1 MKIIKI
7 SSENLVECHRIN
19 QENTPEVGSRTL
31 EGLQNSLE
39 NSEYNLCAVVD
50 NVVVGFVISFQ
61 DTEITNSYMED
72 IEHKN
77 FYEIS
82 QRVSDFLY
90 IDRIAVDKNYR
101 KRSIGSKLYD
111 EVIYFAEINSIS
123 HLTAEINLLPSKNMP
138 SFNFHEKF
146 AFTELDTVKYSED
159 YEAVSYTHLTLPT
172 KRIV

>member
-39 NSEYNLCAVVD
+39 NSDFNLCALVD
-50 NVVVGFVISFQ
+50 NEIVGFVICFR
-61 DTEITNSYMED
+61 DTEKTNSYMGN

-77 FYEIS
+77 FNEIS

-111 EVIYFAEINSIS
+111 EVVNFAEMNSIL
-123 HLTAEINLLPSKNMP
+123 HLTAEINLLPSKNIP

-159 YEAVSYTHLTLPT
+159 YEVSLQV
-172 KRIV
+172 RINS

>member
-39 NSEYNLCAVVD
+39 NSDYNLCAVVD
-50 NVVVGFVISFQ
+50 NVVAGFVICFQ

-72 IEHKN
+72 MEHKN
-77 FYEIS
+77 FNEIS
-82 QRVSDFLY
+82 QRLSDFLY

-111 EVIYFAEINSIS
+111 EVINFAEMNSIS

-159 YEAVSYTHLTLPT
+159 YEVSLQV
-172 KRIV
+172 RINS

>member
-39 NSEYNLCAVVD
+39 NSDYNLCAVLD
-50 NVVVGFVISFQ
+50 NVVVGFVICFQ
-61 DTEITNSYMED
+61 DTEITNFYMED
-72 IEHKN
+72 MEHKN
-77 FYEIS
+77 FNEIS

-111 EVIYFAEINSIS
+111 EVINFAEMNNIS

-159 YEAVSYTHLTLPT
+159 YEVSLQV
-172 KRIV
+172 RMNS

>member
-39 NSEYNLCAVVD
+39 NSDYNLCAVLD
-50 NVVVGFVISFQ
+50 NVVVGFVICFQ
-61 DTEITNSYMED
+61 DTEITNFYMED
-72 IEHKN
+72 MEHKN
-77 FYEIS
+77 FNEIS

-111 EVIYFAEINSIS
+111 EVINFAEMNSIS

-159 YEAVSYTHLTLPT
+159 YEVSLQV
-172 KRIV
+172 RINS

>member
-39 NSEYNLCAVVD
+39 NSDYNLCAVLD
-50 NVVVGFVISFQ
+50 NVVVGFVICFQ
-61 DTEITNSYMED
+61 DTEITNFYMED
-72 IEHKN
+72 MEHKN
-77 FYEIS
+77 FNEIS

-111 EVIYFAEINSIS
+111 EVINFAEMNSIS

-159 YEAVSYTHLTLPT
+159 YEVSLQV
-172 KRIV
+172 RMNS

>member
-39 NSEYNLCAVVD
+39 NSDYNLCALVD
-50 NVVVGFVISFQ
+50 NVVVGFVICFQ
-61 DTEITNSYMED
+61 DTEITNFYMED
-72 IEHKN
+72 MEHKN
-77 FYEIS
+77 FNEIS

-111 EVIYFAEINSIS
+111 EVINFAEMNSIS

-159 YEAVSYTHLTLPT
+159 YEVSLQV
-172 KRIV
+172 RINS

>member
-39 NSEYNLCAVVD
+39 NSDFNLCALVD
-50 NVVVGFVISFQ
+50 NEIVGFVICFR
-61 DTEITNSYMED
+61 DTEKTNSYMGN

-77 FYEIS
+77 FNEIS

-111 EVIYFAEINSIS
+111 EVINFAEMNNIS

-159 YEAVSYTHLTLPT
+159 YEVSLQV
-172 KRIV
+172 RMIS

>member
-39 NSEYNLCAVVD
+39 NSDYNLCAVVD
-50 NVVVGFVISFQ
+50 NEVVGFVICFQ
-61 DTEITNSYMED
+61 DTERTNSYMGD

-77 FYEIS
+77 FNEIS

-111 EVIYFAEINSIS
+111 EVVNFAEMNSIS
-123 HLTAEINLLPSKNMP
+123 HLTAEINLLPSKNTP

-146 AFTELDTVKYSED
+146 DFTEIDTVKYSED
-159 YEAVSYTHLTLPT
+159 YEVSLQV
-172 KRIV
+172 RMNS